1 MPDRAKELFDRLVS
15 EGESAINEFIAEA
28 ASEELF
34 LDFKRSANNGGGPRI
49 HQDDRN
55 NLAKAVS
62 GFGNSEGG
70 TIVWGVECSPTKSSG
85 DVASGKKLIRNP
97 TRFKS
102 WLEGVVSG
110 LTVPAHG
117 GIIHHVIPD
126 SDDTGYVVTLVPMS
140 NQAPLQT
147 VYNKRYYMR
156 AGSSFEP
163 VPHAVLAGMFG
174 RRPHPRV
181 FHNFVLTLPKR
192 LNKTQI
198 SYTIGLVLR
207 SVGLGIANDIYF
219 SLLFQKKGG
228 PNCTIA
234 PSQPAPDVWFS
245 QFTFGLEFGSITQG
259 GIKLP
264 PGTSITPTNIT
275 MILDPPFT
283 EPIKITGSCGCA
295 GAAPYD
301 IDIDIPPEAIVA
313 VYTEFIKAPDRGGD
327 VSKAARRFQNQIFA
341 FIRKEKASNAAH

>member
-1 MPDRAKELFDRLVS
+1 MSDRAKELFDRLVS
-15 EGESAINEFIAEA
+15 KGVSAIDEFISEA

-34 LDFKRSANNGGGPRI
+34 LDFKRSANNGEGSRI
-49 HQDDRN
+49 HVNDRN

-70 TIVWGVECSPTKSSG
+70 TIVWGVECSPTNPKG
-85 DVASGKKLIRNP
+85 DVASEKKPIRNP

-117 GIIHHVIPD
+117 GIIHRVIPG

-147 VYNKRYYMR
+147 VYNKQYYMR

-181 FHNFVLTLPKR
+181 FHSFLLPPPER
-192 LNKTQI
+192 LSRTRI
-198 SYTIGLVLR
+198 SYTVGFILR
-207 SVGLGIANDIYF
+207 SVGPGIAKDIYLSF
-219 SLLFQKKGG
+219 LFQKMGG
-228 PNCTIA
+228 PNCTLTA
-234 PSQPAPDVWFS
+234 SRPNLDVWLP
-245 QFTFGLEFGSITQG
+245 QFTFGGREVSLITRDG
-259 GIKLP
+259 FKLP
-264 PGTSITPTNIT
+264 PGSSITPTQVT
-275 MILDPPFT
+275 MILCPPFT
-283 EPIKITGSCGCA
+283 EPIKITGSCGCSD
-295 GAAPYD
+295 GPPYN
-301 IDIDIPPEAIVA
+301 IDIDMPPQAIDAAYSTLIEAL
-313 VYTEFIKAPDRGGD
+313 DRGVD
-327 VSKAARRFQNQIFA
+327 VNEAGRIFQNQIFDV
-341 FIRKEKASNAAH
+341 FWASKGK